1 MMKSGSELMINN
13 ANVIT
18 GDVEAS
24 NGVIHVIDA
33 VLSFSLHNL
42 NIVDVAT
49 NAGSFTTLHTAV
61 KEAGLVDF
69 LSGEGPFSEYLSVD
83 YLNELWC
90 VLFFLLFHY
99 I

>member
-1 MMKSGSELMINN
+1 MMKVGSKLMINN
-13 ANVIT
+13 ANVIIV
-18 GDVEAS
+18 DVEAS

-33 VLSFSLHNL
+33 VLSFSPPDL

-49 NAGSFTTLHTAV
+49 NAGSFTTLLTAV
-61 KEAGLVDF
+61 KESGLVDF

-83 YLNELWC
+83 CLNELWC
-90 VLFFLLFHY
+90 VLFFLLFHH